1 MVEMNFK
8 KLIDDAVLCFAIGED
23 NEAKDILLD
32 VLKSEP
38 ENLDALRAI
47 SEVFL
52 SLNEL
57 DLSESFCRRALAI
70 DSEDLTSVVSLARVL
85 VKKRDKDGAEEAS
98 AKARILGWKEE
109 LASDSE

>member
-1 MVEMNFK
+1 MVEINLK

-23 NEAKDILLD
+23 SEAKDILLD

-85 VKKRDKDGAEEAS
+85 VKKGDKDGAEEAS